1 MTIIGIDPGV
11 ARTGWGVISK
21 HSGGVKM
28 LGYGCLETDAA
39 LEASVRLLFIFREI
53 NRLIEEYK
61 PDIASLEKLFF
72 NSNVTTAMGVGEARG
87 VIMLALARIGIAIEE
102 FTPLQIKQAVAGYG
116 KASKDQVQKMVK
128 TLLRLA
134 EIPRPD
140 DAADALAAAITLSST
155 IKRL

>member
-1 MTIIGIDPGV
+1 
-11 ARTGWGVISK
+11 
-21 HSGGVKM
+21 M

-87 VIMLALARIGIAIEE
+87 VVMLALARIGIAIEE

-128 TLLRLA
+128 TLLRLT

-140 DAADALAAAITLSST
+140 DAADALAAAITLAST
-155 IKRL
+155 MR